1 MGQKSA
7 IIDPKEALLPPG
19 VIQQARPMAIQI
31 PDFNQTC
38 YVYTAGPM
46 GADGPGLLMAWRD
59 RLPNLAPGIMYLH
72 PRVDGARFGIYFP
85 HDLIY
90 LDKSNMLVVYLNAGD
105 APRTGTAFEMGR
117 AHAMGKPI
125 ILIDERKDDERYN
138 LIRQASNVIVH
149 TFEELEQALR
159 LFLGEKEAVVF
170 AGEDNE
176 E

>member
-1 MGQKSA
+1 MGN
-7 IIDPKEALLPPG
+7 IIKPG
-19 VIQQARPMAIQI
+19 VTQEVPRPIAIQI
-31 PDFNQTC
+31 PDFNQTV

-46 GADGPGLLMAWRD
+46 EDEVHHDKKRSQWREK
-59 RLPNLAPGIMYLH
+59 LPNMAPGIIYLH

-125 ILIDERKDDERYN
+125 ILIDERAGDERYN
-138 LIRQASNVIVH
+138 LIRRASNVVVH

-159 LFLGEKEAVVF
+159 LFLGEKEDMVF
-170 AGEDNE
+170 AGEDDVL
-176 E
+176 